1 MRIIVTGLI
10 AQHYTLAGVSWDY
23 IQYCIGLKQL
33 GYDIYYFEDSGEWPY
48 NLDGGKN
55 GDDWVE
61 KDCHKNID
69 YLKKLF
75 DRYGLNDRWAY
86 HFPLTDE
93 WFGLNDQKRNEVL
106 RTADMLINVSGT
118 LENPEKY
125 DLVKKLIYIDSDP
138 GFTQVKLKLSQGDF
152 SKRVAAHHCHFS
164 FGETLPP
171 GLTDDQYDWKPTRT
185 PIILSEW
192 AMEKPYTNGYTTIM
206 NWTSYKPLLF
216 AGKSFHQ
223 KDMEFIKFIE
233 LKRKLK
239 NICFEIALSKL
250 QHKNWQSSLPDHFA
264 EEDGNNK
271 ISFPTPADLLSHYG
285 WKVVDPAEKCNDM
298 DAYRDYILN
307 SKAEWSVAK
316 GGYVVSKPGWF
327 SCRSACYLAAGRPV
341 IVQDTGFDKVLPVG
355 EGILS
360 FNTMEEAM
368 EKIFDV
374 EANYSLHAK
383 RAREIAIEYFDS
395 AKVLRQLV
403 EKAVSN

>member
-1 MRIIVTGLI
+1 MI
-10 AQHYTLAGVSWDY
+10 
-23 IQYCIGLKQL
+23 
-33 GYDIYYFEDSGEWPY
+33 
-48 NLDGGKN
+48 
-55 GDDWVE
+55 
-61 KDCHKNID
+61 
-69 YLKKLF
+69 
-75 DRYGLNDRWAY
+75 DRWAY
-86 HFPLTDE
+86 RFPLKDE
-93 WFGLNDQKRNEVL
+93 WFGLSDQKRNEVL
-106 RTADMLINVSGT
+106 RTADILINVSGT
-118 LENPEKY
+118 LEKPEKY
-125 DLVKKLIYIDSDP
+125 DLVKRLVYIDSDP
-138 GFTQVKLKLSQGDF
+138 GFTQVKLKLNQEEF
-152 SKRVAAHHCHFS
+152 SKRVAAHHSHFS
-164 FGETLPP
+164 FGESLP
-171 GLTDDQYDWKPTRT
+171 LSLKDDQYNWKPTRT

-192 AMEKPYTNGYTTIM
+192 AMEKPYRNGYTTIM

-216 AGKSFHQ
+216 EGKSFHQ
-223 KDMEFIKFIE
+223 KDIEFIKFLE

-239 NICFEIALSKL
+239 NICFEVALSKL

-264 EEDGNNK
+264 EEDDNNK

-285 WKVVDPAEKCNDM
+285 WKVIDPAERCNDM
-298 DAYRDYILN
+298 DAYRDYILH

-360 FNTMEEAM
+360 FNTMEDAM
-368 EKIFDV
+368 EKILDV

-383 RAREIAIEYFDS
+383 RAREIAVEYFDS

>member
-33 GYDIYYFEDSGEWPY
+33 GYDVYYFEDSGEWPY

-61 KDCHKNID
+61 KDCLKNIT
-69 YLKKLF
+69 YLKNLF

-86 HFPLTDE
+86 FFPLTSE
-93 WFGLNDQKRNEVL
+93 WFGMSDLKRNEVL
-106 RTADMLINVSGT
+106 QTTDILINVSGT
-118 LENPEKY
+118 LEKPWNY
-125 DLVKKLIYIDSDP
+125 DSVKKLVYIDSDP
-138 GFTQVKLKLSQGDF
+138 GFTQVKLKLNQGDF
-152 SKRVAAHHCHFS
+152 FKRVKAHHCHFS
-164 FGETLPP
+164 FGESLPSN
-171 GLTDDQYDWKPTRT
+171 LIDEHFDWMPTRT

-192 AMEKPYTNGYTTIM
+192 DTRQQHSNRYTTIM

-216 AGKSFHQ
+216 EGKSFHQ
-223 KDMEFIKFIE
+223 KDIEFIKFIE

-239 NICFEIALSKL
+239 NICFEVALSKL

-264 EEDGNNK
+264 GEEGNK
-271 ISFPTPADLLSHYG
+271 EIIFSSPADLLSHYG
-285 WKVVDPAEKCNDM
+285 WKVVDPAERCHDM
-298 DAYRDYILN
+298 DSYRDYILQ

-316 GGYVVSKPGWF
+316 GGYAVSRPGWF

-355 EGILS
+355 EGVVS
-360 FNTMEEAM
+360 FNTVEEAM
-368 EKIFDV
+368 EKISDV
-374 EANYSLHAK
+374 EANYALHSR
-383 RAREIAIEYFDS
+383 RASEIAIEYFDS
-395 AKVLRQLV
+395 DKVLRQLV
-403 EKAVSN
+403 EKAISN